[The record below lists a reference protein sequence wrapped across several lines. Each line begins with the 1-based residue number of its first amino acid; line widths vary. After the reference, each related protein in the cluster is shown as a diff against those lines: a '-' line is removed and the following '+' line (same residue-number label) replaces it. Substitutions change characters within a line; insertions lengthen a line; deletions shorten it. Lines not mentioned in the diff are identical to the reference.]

1 MKTAAIAIWTLVY
14 GVLWNILGW
23 AGNNVLLGSV
33 WDAVGT
39 QATPGFEPP
48 YSGLAREGMTLVP
61 DFIYA
66 FGFVWMFAHMRTQTI
81 ASAVSLALVMEL
93 FVVVVYLAMVT
104 SGFLPWPVA
113 VQTSFLALVVFIVTA
128 PILPIVARRG
138 QQPKGA

>member
-1 MKTAAIAIWTLVY
+1 MKLAAIVIWTLIY
-14 GVLWNILGW
+14 GVMWNILGW
-23 AGNNVLLGSV
+23 LGNNVLLGAAWDSV
-33 WDAVGT
+33 SA

-66 FGFVWMFAHMRTQTI
+66 FGFVWMFAQMRTQTI
-81 ASAVSLALVMEL
+81 ASAVSLALVIEL

-113 VQTSFLALVVFIVTA
+113 VQTSVLALVIFLATA
-128 PILPIVARRG
+128 PILPMASRRG
-138 QQPKGA
+138 QQAKRA